1 MTDGNP
7 DSNQILRLVHR
18 WRRRQISWWRHLHR
32 YPELSFNEYKTT
44 AFLSRTVEKLGL
56 RLLPIK
62 LETGLLAE
70 LKGGRPGSTVAIRSD
85 IDALSV
91 TEQTDLDFK
100 SRRDGCMHACG
111 HDIHMAVVLGA
122 AAVLAG
128 MKTRLP
134 GKVRFIFQPGE
145 ESPPGG
151 AQPMIG
157 VGALKS
163 VAMILALHTDPTVPT
178 GKIGLRDGVTMG
190 SVIDFDLDI
199 YGSGGHA
206 ARPHLGVDAV
216 VTAAEIVESVQKV
229 VSREVD
235 PNTPVAI
242 SFGTI
247 HGGSA
252 RNVIADH
259 VKLQGTARA
268 LSRSAARALPKL
280 IRRTAAAICKARGA
294 RLKMTTIP
302 GYPVLKNEPVIN
314 NLLARN
320 YRSLFGKGKIVLTK
334 QFLGGEDFA
343 CYLEKVPGAMFRLG
357 VRNSNIGADQP
368 WHSARFIADEEAMVF
383 GTALLV
389 ATVIDFL
396 NNHNKQ

>member
-1 MTDGNP
+1 
-7 DSNQILRLVHR
+7 
-18 WRRRQISWWRHLHR
+18 
-32 YPELSFNEYKTT
+32 
-44 AFLSRTVEKLGL
+44 
-56 RLLPIK
+56 
-62 LETGLLAE
+62 
-70 LKGGRPGSTVAIRSD
+70 
-85 IDALSV
+85 
-91 TEQTDLDFK
+91 
-100 SRRDGCMHACG
+100 
-111 HDIHMAVVLGA
+111 MAVVLGA

-134 GKVRFIFQPGE
+134 GKVRFIFQPAE

-151 AQPMIG
+151 AQPMISA
-157 VGALKS
+157 GALKS
-163 VAMILALHTDPTVPT
+163 VAMILALHTDPMVPT

-206 ARPHLGVDAV
+206 ARPHLGVDAI

-229 VSREVD
+229 VSREID
-235 PNTPVAI
+235 PNIPVAV

-259 VKLQGTARA
+259 VMLQGTARA
-268 LSRSAARALPKL
+268 MSKSTARSLPKL
-280 IRRTAAAICKARGA
+280 IRRTATAICKARGA
-294 RLKMTTIP
+294 KLKMTTIP

-314 NLLARN
+314 NLLAQN
-320 YRSLFGKGKIVLTK
+320 YCSLFGKGKSVLTELV
-334 QFLGGEDFA
+334 LGGEDFA

-357 VRNSNIGADQP
+357 VRNSKIGADQP

-396 NNHNKQ
+396 NNHKKQ